1 MANKKTYFHSFKL
14 AALALVLSQFSPML
28 FAGEKENQ
36 IIEKTLNAYGGEKLL
51 QLQSLRYTDN
61 IQHFFE
67 MQSGHALQGP
77 MMAHLNSYKI
87 EVTLDLANSRSE
99 YKRAATHVIGNHGSE
114 NITTTHRIF
123 DGNQGYSVDH
133 YLQNYQLRDNINYNN
148 TDIGYSQML
157 DTLIIKQL
165 ALEKN
170 NSQWVDTAIIQGQVH
185 DVLTINSGTDAEYSL
200 YLNQDNG
207 YLTRMLK
214 KRGQQLRSYD
224 FLDHQKTRGIAWAK
238 QMFVSTDSQPTYY
251 TNSRK
256 LSVNIEENLTFNLPP
271 TYQKQNQAQYFDDS
285 QLKIEQLA
293 QGVYFVGSNWG
304 HTIFIDAGDHY
315 ISAGAWGYEE
325 NSEAWQQGLALLK
338 QTTGNDKKV
347 TQHIVTHHHTDHMS
361 ALNNIAALG
370 IKLIMPS
377 PLISAVKTHL
387 QQKLADKQIVSV
399 TENTALVN
407 GKVMLI
413 DVPTSHASHNLVIYL
428 PEHKLLF
435 SEDIYGSILKTELES
450 PNSWPGLDSYQR
462 LRALTNKLKQLNLP
476 VEHYVSSHHGRVLS
490 QKDINKA
497 LSISNTTQEELTTR
511 LFP

>member
-1 MANKKTYFHSFKL
+1 MV
-14 AALALVLSQFSPML
+14 LVLSQFSPML

-36 IIEKTLNAYGGEKLL
+36 IIEKTLNAYGGKKLL

-77 MMAHLNSYKI
+77 MSAHLNNYKI

-99 YKRAATHVIGNHGSE
+99 FKRAATRKVGNHGSE
-114 NITTTHRIF
+114 NQTTTHRIF

-165 ALEKN
+165 AQEKN
-170 NSQWVDTAIIQGQVH
+170 NSQWTDTAVIQGQVH

-224 FLDHQKTRGIAWAK
+224 FLDHQQTQGITWAK
-238 QMFVSTDSQPTYY
+238 QMFVSTGSQPTYY

-256 LSVNIEENLTFNLPP
+256 LSVNLEENLTFNLPP
-271 TYQKQNQAQYFDDS
+271 TYQKQGQAQYFDAS
-285 QLKIEQLA
+285 PLTIRQLA
-293 QGVYFVGSNWG
+293 QGVYFVGQNWG
-304 HTIFIDAGDHY
+304 YTLFIDAGDHY
-315 ISAGAWGYEE
+315 ISAGAWGPE
-325 NSEAWQQGLALLK
+325 NNSKAWQQGLALLNK
-338 QTTGNDKKV
+338 TTGNNKKV

-361 ALNNIAALG
+361 ALNNIVELG

-377 PLISAVKTHL
+377 SVIPAVNAHL
-387 QQKLADKQIVSV
+387 QQKLTDKQIVSV
-399 TENTALVN
+399 TENTTLAN
-407 GKVMLI
+407 GKVVLI

-435 SEDIYGSILKTELES
+435 SEDIFGSSYQSDLES
-450 PNSWPGLDSYQR
+450 PNSWPSLDTYQR
-462 LRALTNKLKQLNLP
+462 LKKLTNKLKQLNLP
-476 VEHYVSSHHGRVLS
+476 VQHYVSSHHGRVLS